1 MTRALHQGILGTLKV
16 TGAQDTSAE
25 SWESLSNRK
34 WEHALKWM
42 DLSGLAIY
50 FANRLRL
57 SNRLNTLPASV
68 RAELEKR
75 CSANVA
81 RTDAIL
87 GEFRLLIEA
96 FGNAR
101 LNYAVLKGIAL
112 VPDYCQDP
120 ALRTQYDHDIFVDS
134 ASLSAAEMALQRAG
148 YRRKNGRT
156 GETEVVYRRPEPQ
169 LRFARVSEGLY
180 SPDLDRSIEIHLVLW
195 ESNEEKIQVNL
206 SDDFL
211 ARCVTRSWNGLQF
224 PALCDE
230 DSLLFQVLHAFK
242 HILRNWCRL
251 SIFHEIGHF
260 VEGRRSDN
268 VFWDGFAA
276 RIGNLKW
283 APEAALVVFTLAER
297 LFGATVPHRLQNVL
311 NTAHAP
317 AIRLWVERYG
327 QQAALNNF
335 HASKC
340 SLFLHEEFV
349 ESRTDW
355 ALIRRKRLF
364 PIQRPHRPPA
374 VVFQRGFSSA
384 GRLWMENLHVMKRL
398 MFHSKA
404 GFSYLLEYPRWILLR
419 RLRLANYV

>member
-1 MTRALHQGILGTLKV
+1 MTRVLHQAILGTLNVAGMKN
-16 TGAQDTSAE
+16 TSAE
-25 SWESLSNRK
+25 LWQSFSKRE
-34 WEHALKWM
+34 WEHALEWM
-42 DLSGLAIY
+42 DLSGLAVY
-50 FANRLRL
+50 FADRLRPANGL
-57 SNRLNTLPASV
+57 SSLPATV
-68 RAELEKR
+68 RGDLEKR

-87 GEFRLLIEA
+87 REFKLLTEA

-112 VPDYCQDP
+112 VPDYCRDP
-120 ALRTQYDHDIFVDS
+120 ALRTQYDHDIFVDDP
-134 ASLSAAEMALQRAG
+134 SLNAAEMALQRAG
-148 YRRKNGRT
+148 YRRKNGRE
-156 GETEVVYRRPEPQ
+156 GEAEVVYRRPEPQ
-169 LRFARVSEGLY
+169 LRFARTSEGLY
-180 SPDLDRSIEIHLVLW
+180 SPDLNRSVEIHLTLW
-195 ESNEEKIQVNL
+195 ESHEEKIQVNL

-211 ARCVTRSWNGLQF
+211 ARRVTRYWNGVEF

-260 VEGRRSDN
+260 LQRRGSDGD
-268 VFWDGFAA
+268 FWDRFAG
-276 RIGNLKW
+276 RIETLMW
-283 APEAALVVFTLAER
+283 APEATLVVFTLAER
-297 LFGATVPHRLQNVL
+297 LFGATVPHRLQEML

-335 HASKC
+335 HGSKC

-349 ESRTDW
+349 ESRMDW

-374 VVFQRGFSSA
+374 VVFQRGFSIA

-404 GFSYLLEYPRWILLR
+404 GFSYLLEYPRWTLLR
-419 RLRLANYV
+419 RLRRANYV